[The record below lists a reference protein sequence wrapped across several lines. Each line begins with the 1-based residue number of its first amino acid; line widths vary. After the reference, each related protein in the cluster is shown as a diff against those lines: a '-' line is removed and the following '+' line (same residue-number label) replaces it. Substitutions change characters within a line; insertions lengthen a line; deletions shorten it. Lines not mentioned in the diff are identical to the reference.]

1 MSHKSSKALLLTAPG
16 CIHCASLKK
25 ILEKIVA
32 EGLIEQL
39 EVVDITSNPEIAN
52 RHNVKSVP
60 WLKLGLFEF
69 QGAQRDSEL
78 RYWLTQL
85 DTQQGITRYLK
96 HLLETGE
103 LGKTINLINDNPDL
117 MGNLITL
124 VQDEEND
131 MKVRL
136 GVSAVFEEFEGSP
149 LLQESVEQLG
159 ELISHKNPKI
169 RADVAHYLSLAHTDT
184 AVTFLRK
191 LAQDSDREVST
202 ITNDILSDLEH

>member
-1 MSHKSSKALLLTAPG
+1 MSHQSLKALLLTAPG
-16 CIHCASLKK
+16 CVHCAALKK

-32 EGLIEQL
+32 EGLIEKL

-52 RHNVKSVP
+52 KYNVKSVP

-69 QGAQRDSEL
+69 QGAQRESEL

-103 LGKTINLINDNPDL
+103 LGKTINLIIDKPDL

-149 LLQESVEQLG
+149 LLQESVALLG

-169 RADVAHYLSLAHTDT
+169 RADVAHYLSLAHTDA
-184 AVTFLRK
+184 AVIFLRK
-191 LAQDSDREVST
+191 LAQDPDREVSE
-202 ITNDILSDLEH
+202 IANDGLSDLDY

>member
-69 QGAQRDSEL
+69 QGAQRESEL

-85 DTQQGITRYLK
+85 DSQQGISRYIK
-96 HLLETGE
+96 HLLETGLHDKLE
-103 LGKTINLINDNPDL
+103 YK
-117 MGNLITL
+117 
-124 VQDEEND
+124 
-131 MKVRL
+131 
-136 GVSAVFEEFEGSP
+136 
-149 LLQESVEQLG
+149 
-159 ELISHKNPKI
+159 
-169 RADVAHYLSLAHTDT
+169 
-184 AVTFLRK
+184 FLREWTGSAGK
-191 LAQDSDREVST
+191 LSSDTPLVRWHYMGKV
-202 ITNDILSDLEH
+202 

>member
-69 QGAQRDSEL
+69 QGAQRESEL

-169 RADVAHYLSLAHTDT
+169 RADVAHYLSLAHTDA

>member
-1 MSHKSSKALLLTAPG
+1 M
-16 CIHCASLKK
+16 
-25 ILEKIVA
+25 
-32 EGLIEQL
+32 
-39 EVVDITSNPEIAN
+39 
-52 RHNVKSVP
+52 
-60 WLKLGLFEF
+60 
-69 QGAQRDSEL
+69 

-169 RADVAHYLSLAHTDT
+169 RADVAHYLSLAHTDA